1 MVWAWNLVCVR
12 LMNFK
17 NGREI
22 LTLLTFGYPS
32 YQRYEKRLVEQKG
45 HPDVNGSDAEEHL
58 EQEL

>member
-1 MVWAWNLVCVR
+1 LVCVR
-12 LMNFK
+12 LINFK

-32 YQRYEKRLVEQKG
+32 YQRYEKRLVEQKC